1 MQIFKRIV
9 LSCLVILLCVS
20 VLLTNSVNATELD
33 KPILQGSW
41 ASIRRSYLVSKVK
54 TIAVDPKNTDIV
66 YLGTSGEG
74 VFKSTDCGE
83 TFEPINN
90 NLSES
95 YINAVIIDSNDSNVI
110 YAATGTGIFKSNN
123 GGKSWEE
130 KDLGM
135 GRLEVLSLA
144 FDPTNSQTIYA
155 GVYNETSVGGIFRST
170 DGGNNWENIGLQSE
184 QVNSIAITSGEKS
197 FLYAGTGSGFFRSID
212 GGTTWTKSSFNKAV
226 NAIKLNPGNANL
238 VYVASNSGVYKSIDS
253 GTTWIF
259 TGLTDNN
266 VISLEIDPN
275 NQDIVYLGTDE
286 GEFFSSMDS
295 GKTWEQ
301 HEIVANEICCIKV
314 DSSGVLYLG
323 KDKGFSKSFD
333 SGNTFKTPADPF
345 DIGTVAIDPIDKN
358 IIYAGTYNGVFRS
371 KDSGLSWKRI
381 GLDNKG
387 VISIAI
393 DDKNHDILYA
403 STDLDGIFKSN
414 DRGQTW
420 HDVTPW
426 EIISMGDW
434 GYRKTL
440 SVYSFAINPTDT
452 NKIFAGTSEGV
463 LRSIDGG
470 ISWQLLG
477 PRDNN
482 ERNINVLCIQIDPV
496 SSKVVYI
503 GTKYFGMFKSE
514 DEGLKW
520 KNIGFMTCTV
530 STFSVN
536 LKNPEEIIAGT
547 LSKLIEMADKESP
560 FTPSDSGLFIS
571 ADGGASWQKV
581 SFASSDD
588 YSFLSIVHNS
598 SNPENVFAVALF
610 YIGLNEYTNEW
621 IYFPV
626 FLESSDGG
634 TTWERQDIPKTI
646 WSMSSMCIDETAQIV
661 YIGTDER
668 VYKFNANT
676 EKGYFQCLGFAD
688 SEVSVLL
695 TVNDTLYAGSFNG
708 TVGRSVDNGK
718 TWQYKAQYSN
728 IIRTLVADPVNSST
742 IYAGTSLGILKSE
755 DECISWEKIDSLN
768 KDINTLL
775 ISPQN
780 SKIMYAG
787 TGEGIF
793 KSVDG
798 ASSWI
803 ASSNGLPEDDG
814 VYSITFDPTNPST
827 LYAATYNAIFKSTDD
842 ANSWTLKKTVESG
855 IYIIVFVD
863 SKTIFAGIDQGIL
876 KSSDG
881 GESWEESSIKD
892 TKVFSIKVDLKGNI
906 FLGTDS
912 GVLVSND
919 DGNSFTPIENGLTN
933 YYVSS
938 IAIDSDGTIYAG
950 TVGSGIF
957 KFLSKKYVIE
967 AKANTGGT
975 IEPEGEI
982 VVEEGTSQTVKIT
995 PSLGYKIK
1003 DVKVDRAS
1011 VGAVTTYTFE
1021 NITSDRTIEVVFE
1034 PLAFTI
1040 TAAAG
1045 AGGLI
1050 MPSGTIYLNYGESKS
1065 FTITPNIGYKISDVK
1080 VDGNSVGSVS
1090 SYTFT
1095 NITSN
1100 HTISATF
1107 EKQIIETVIILQ
1119 IGAKNFTV
1127 NGEKRTLDSVP
1138 IIKNGRTLLPIR
1150 AVVEA
1155 LGGNVDWSF
1164 SDKKVTVSL
1173 GKNTIELWIGN
1184 PQAKVN
1190 GTTKWIDDTN
1200 HKVVPEIINGR
1211 TMLPL
1216 RFVAESLGS
1225 TVDWNGDTK
1234 TITITYIAT

>member
-403 STDLDGIFKSN
+403 GTDLDGIFKSN

-477 PRDNN
+477 PSVVSLNRLQALT
-482 ERNINVLCIQIDPV
+482 VKLDPV
-496 SSKVVYI
+496 NSNKIYV
-503 GTKYFGMFKSE
+503 GTKFFGIFKSE
-514 DEGLKW
+514 DEGNNWTQL
-520 KNIGFMTCTV
+520 NVNASFVRAIAINPQNSNEIFAE
-530 STFSVN
+530 TFV
-536 LKNPEEIIAGT
+536 G
-547 LSKLIEMADKESP
+547 
-560 FTPSDSGLFIS
+560 GLRKS
-571 ADGGASWQKV
+571 EDGGDTWSQVKLPKGSNSYEIYAISYNPINPKMMFIVAWYYISW
-581 SFASSDD
+581 S
-588 YSFLSIVHNS
+588 
-598 SNPENVFAVALF
+598 PPVF
-610 YIGLNEYTNEW
+610 Y
-621 IYFPV
+621 PV
-626 FLESSDGG
+626 FLESIDSGV
-634 TTWERQDIPKTI
+634 TWKIEDTPKTI
-646 WSMSSMCIDETAQIV
+646 LSMASMCIDDSAQIV
-661 YIGTDER
+661 YIGAHEG
-668 VYKFNANT
+668 VYRFDIST
-676 EKGYFQCLGFAD
+676 EKSYFQGSGFGD
-688 SEVSVLL
+688 NEISTLL
-695 TVNDTLYAGSFNG
+695 TVDGTLFAGSFNG

-803 ASSNGLPEDDG
+803 VSSNGLPEDDG

-982 VVEEGTSQTVKIT
+982 VVEEVTSQTVKIT

-1003 DVKVDRAS
+1003 DVKVDGAS

-1021 NITSDRTIEVVFE
+1021 NITSDHTIEVVFE

-1216 RFVAESLGS
+1216 RFVAESLGA

-1234 TITITYIAT
+1234 TITITYLTT